1 MPIDKPRGQVTSL
14 LDQETYHFTEAQT
27 LSYRW
32 YWQART
38 PLIDRQWD
46 LSLCLALQQFKR
58 ASWHVLFLLPKIPLS
73 RIFVLLPSWHK
84 EISPRSPLRSLLWT
98 PQLNQQPVHTVLY
111 PSCCGSVSKWCPT
124 LCNPTDATCQLLWV
138 PLSSRVYSISCP
150 LSQWCHPT
158 ISSSAIPFSS
168 CLQSFPASAF
178 SNESAL
184 RIRWLKYWS
193 FSFSISPS
201 NEYSRM
207 ISFRIDWFDLFSV
220 QGTLKNLLYLT
231 VHFIFLKA
239 TNTIRIDTSY
249 LFGTPSY
256 IMQAP
261 FGRWFSMLFIS
272 LPPESVQRPAQ
283 DRKTI

>member
-73 RIFVLLPSWHK
+73 HIFVLLPSWHK

-138 PLSSRVYSISCP
+138 PLSSRVCLLNLMSTESVMPSNHLILCHPLLFLPSIFPSIS
-150 LSQWCHPT
+150 LFQRV
-158 ISSSAIPFSS
+158 SSSHQVAKVLELQLQYQPF
-168 CLQSFPASAF
+168 Q
-178 SNESAL
+178 
-184 RIRWLKYWS
+184 W
-193 FSFSISPS
+193 
-201 NEYSRM
+201 
-207 ISFRIDWFDLFSV
+207 
-220 QGTLKNLLYLT
+220 
-231 VHFIFLKA
+231 IFKDDFL
-239 TNTIRIDTSY
+239 
-249 LFGTPSY
+249 
-256 IMQAP
+256 
-261 FGRWFSMLFIS
+261 
-272 LPPESVQRPAQ
+272 
-283 DRKTI
+283 